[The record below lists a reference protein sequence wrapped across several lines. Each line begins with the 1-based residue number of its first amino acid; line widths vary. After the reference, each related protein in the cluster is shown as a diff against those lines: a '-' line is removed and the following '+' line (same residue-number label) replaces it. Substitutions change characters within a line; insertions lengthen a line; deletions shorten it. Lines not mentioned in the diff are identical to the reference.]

1 MTGPESLRQL
11 AREIEDLGRKHGCW
25 SQVHQI
31 VLNAT
36 DHICAVARIEELNGH
51 LHDPRHSSP
60 KTRVKE
66 PKVQSPSSRGPLGL
80 D

>member
-11 AREIEDLGRKHGCW
+11 AREIEALGRKHDCW

-51 LHDPRHSSP
+51 LHDPRHSP
-60 KTRVKE
+60 KTRE